1 MNENTKTITAEQFA
15 PILED
20 AMKRFGARA
29 PWENNCCKE
38 EPNLIPL
45 NKTLKI
51 KISKD
56 INITKK
62 SILTENLINQVV
74 EKYNEKAKSYYTSP
88 NWYNILRRNAWRAAS
103 QLAFH
108 REELQELPIPEYIPT
123 CVLENEFAVL
133 CGRTNYR
140 ASRQNFEALMM
151 ACGLQDE
158 IKLTSQNVFCL
169 LSAVNH
175 NEYEKKQ
182 LNKLYEFHFGYVPLP
197 GAKPEVVEVKDL
209 DKVITEQLDI
219 SKEVKLVH
227 NDYIQCVSGIVQ
239 GIIVQLETL
248 SKAKGVML
256 DDKEKDQIL
265 AAIGCKGIIEEMMQA
280 KKRIEEMS
288 KDIDAL
294 SVINDDLER
303 KLKQNKDVRQKL
315 MDILGET
322 AA

>member
-1 MNENTKTITAEQFA
+1 MKENTKTITAEQFA

-20 AMKRFGARA
+20 TLRRFGARA
-29 PWENNCCKE
+29 PWENNCSKE
-38 EPNLIPL
+38 DLNLVPL

-56 INITKK
+56 INITNK
-62 SILTENLINQVV
+62 SILTENLINQVI
-74 EKYNEKAKSYYTSP
+74 EKYDEKAKSYYTSP
-88 NWYNILRRNAWRAAS
+88 NWYNILRRNAWKAAA

-108 REELQELPIPEYIPT
+108 REELQELPKPEYIPT
-123 CVLENEFAVL
+123 CVLENEFSVL
-133 CGRTNYR
+133 CGSANYR
-140 ASRQNFEALMM
+140 TSRQSFEALMG

-158 IKLTSQNVFCL
+158 IKLTSQNVVCL
-169 LSAVNH
+169 LNAAH
-175 NEYEKKQ
+175 DKYEKEQ
-182 LNKLYEFHFGYVPLP
+182 LNELYGFHFGRVLLP
-197 GAKPEVVEVKDL
+197 ETKPEVVEVKDL
-209 DKVITEQLDI
+209 DKTITEQLDI

-294 SVINDDLER
+294 SLVNDDLER
-303 KLKQNKDVRQKL
+303 QLQKNKDVRQKL

>member
-20 AMKRFGARA
+20 TLRRFGARA
-29 PWENNCCKE
+29 PWENNCNKE
-38 EPNLIPL
+38 DLNLVPL

-56 INITKK
+56 INITNK
-62 SILTENLINQVV
+62 SILTENLINQVI
-74 EKYNEKAKSYYTSP
+74 EKYDEKAKSYYTSP
-88 NWYNILRRNAWRAAS
+88 NWYNILRRNAWEAAA

-108 REELQELPIPEYIPT
+108 REELKELPKPEYIPT

-133 CGRTNYR
+133 CGNANYR
-140 ASRQNFEALMM
+140 TSRQSFEALTR

-158 IKLTSQNVFCL
+158 IKLTSQNVVCL
-169 LSAVNH
+169 LNVAH
-175 NEYEKKQ
+175 DKYEKEQ
-182 LNKLYEFHFGYVPLP
+182 LNELYEFHFGRVLLP
-197 GAKPEVVEVKDL
+197 ETKPEVVEVKNL
-209 DKVITEQLDI
+209 DKTITEQLDI

-294 SVINDDLER
+294 SLVNDDLER
-303 KLKQNKDVRQKL
+303 QLRQSKNVRQKL